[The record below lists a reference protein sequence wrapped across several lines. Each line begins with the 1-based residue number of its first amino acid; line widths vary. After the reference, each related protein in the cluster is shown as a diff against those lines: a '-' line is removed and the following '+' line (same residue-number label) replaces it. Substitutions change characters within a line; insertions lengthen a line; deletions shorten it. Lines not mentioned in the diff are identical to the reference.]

1 MNVTRYTKQ
10 FLVVVAFALTA
21 NAAIAGN
28 PDRAGSAGVGQL
40 LINPWAR
47 SAGLANAT
55 MASITGIESVFLN
68 VAGLAFLDKTELVFT
83 NTNYLVGTDI
93 QINSVGFCSENGR
106 IKCYCLERNCH
117 VFW

>member
-1 MNVTRYTKQ
+1 MNKVSRYTKQ
-10 FLVVVAFALTA
+10 FLAVVALALTA
-21 NAAIAGN
+21 NAAMAGN

-55 MASITGIESVFLN
+55 MASTNGIESTFLN
-68 VAGLAFLDKTELVFT
+68 VAGLAFVGRTELVFT

-93 QINSVGFCSENGR
+93 KVN
-106 IKCYCLERNCH
+106 
-117 VFW
+117 